1 MILPEI
7 GYGALLLAL
16 AAALWATIASILGAW
31 QRRPELVTSAR
42 NALFVTAGLS
52 TLAVIVLLALLLTK
66 NFGVAYVNDHVS
78 TYLRPAY
85 VLAAFW
91 AGMEGS
97 QLLWLWLLAIFTA
110 LLVLRQPTWD
120 RQLRPYA
127 MAVLAFTQVF
137 FALLLVVLSNP
148 FELLPFLPAEGISL
162 NPLLQNFWMI
172 IHPPIVFAAYALW
185 TIPFAYGLAA
195 LATGKLDAGWL
206 LGVRRWSLAAW
217 ATLGIGILIGALWAY
232 LELGWGGYWAWDPV
246 ESSSFIPWLAGTAFL
261 HSAIIQERRDMF
273 RAWSVGLAVLTFLLT
288 VFATFVTRSGLIE
301 SVHAFAQSPIGYYYL
316 VFMGLILA
324 AAAGLMLARTREL
337 KGSGQLGDLV
347 SREFAFLVTNLLFL
361 GSAGA
366 ILLGTLWPTFTEA
379 VRGVATTLT
388 PENYNRFMGPLG
400 LLLVVLLGLC
410 PLIEWRKIS
419 AGRLLRS
426 IWIQAAVGAV
436 TAALLLLFG
445 VREVWVVAAFAVV
458 AFAAATIAIQW
469 AADIVARMRPKRV
482 PERQR
487 SGRATEQNLLVAT
500 GRAIRASSGRRRRY
514 GGQLIH
520 LAILLTVAGIIGS
533 HAYQDEVQV
542 VLAKGEQT
550 EVGSYTLLYKSY
562 TYRQL
567 EENGN
572 KLRNA
577 ALVEVY
583 RNGRRLAVMEPE
595 RNLHSNVNGS
605 VTEVALR
612 TNLKEDLYLILAS
625 LEQDGLAAFQVIVT
639 PMVLW
644 LWLGGLLL
652 IAGTLVAAW
661 PAASRPATVTV
672 PAGRESASQQ
682 AVRR

>member
-1 MILPEI
+1 MILTEI

-16 AAALWATIASILGAW
+16 AAALWASIASILGAR
-31 QRRPELVTSAR
+31 QQRPELVTSAR

-52 TLAVIVLLALLLTK
+52 TLAAIALLALLLTK
-66 NFGVAYVNDHVS
+66 NFGVAYVHDHVS

-97 QLLWLWLLAIFTA
+97 QLLWLWMLAIFTA
-110 LLVLRQPTWD
+110 LLLVRRPAWD

-127 MAVLAFTQVF
+127 MAVLAFTQAF
-137 FALLLVVLSNP
+137 FALLLVVVSNP
-148 FELLPFLPAEGISL
+148 FELMPTLPAEGVSL
-162 NPLLQNFWMI
+162 NPLLQNIWMI
-172 IHPPIVFAAYALW
+172 IHPPIIFAAYALW

-195 LATGKLDAGWL
+195 LVTGKLDAGWL

-217 ATLGIGILIGALWAY
+217 STLGIGILIGALWAY

-246 ESSSFIPWLAGTAFL
+246 ENSSFIPWLVGTAFL

-273 RAWSVGLAVLTFLLT
+273 RAWSVALVTLTFLLT
-288 VFATFVTRSGLIE
+288 VFATFVTRSGLIQ

-316 VFMGLILA
+316 GFMGLILA
-324 AAAGLMLARTREL
+324 VAVGLMLARTREL

-379 VRGVATTLT
+379 VRNVSATLT

-400 LLLVVLLGLC
+400 LLLVLLLGLC
-410 PLIEWRKIS
+410 PLIEWRKTS
-419 AGRLLRS
+419 AGRLLQN
-426 IWIQAAVGAV
+426 IWIQAAVGV
-436 TAALLLLFG
+436 LTAALLFLFG

-458 AFAAATIAIQW
+458 AFAAATIELQW
-469 AADIVARMRPKRV
+469 AASVVARMRTAK
-482 PERQR
+482 E
-487 SGRATEQNLLVAT
+487 NLFVA
-500 GRAIRASSGRRRRY
+500 AARASYRNRRRY
-514 GGQLIH
+514 GAQMIH
-520 LAILLTVAGIIGS
+520 VAILLIVAGVIGS
-533 HAYQDEVQV
+533 QAYQDEVQV
-542 VLAKGEQT
+542 VLAEGEQT
-550 EVGSYTLLYKSY
+550 EVGGYTLLYKSY
-562 TYRQL
+562 TYGRQ
-567 EENGN
+567 EEGGN

-583 RNGRRLAVMEPE
+583 RNGRLLAVMEPE
-595 RNLHSNVNGS
+595 RNLHSNVDGT

-612 TNLKEDLYLILAS
+612 SNLKEDLYLVLAS
-625 LEQDGLAAFQVIVT
+625 IEPDGLAAFQVIIT

-644 LWLGGLLL
+644 LWIGGLEL
-652 IAGTLVAAW
+652 ILGTLMAAW
-661 PAASRPATVTV
+661 PSASRPAMATV
-672 PAGRESASQQ
+672 PVERENAGEQAAGR
-682 AVRR
+682 